1 MRDSAHGATELAEAA
16 GALVEV
22 EFSDAPA
29 AESALVGL
37 DPEKYRALTAQE
49 DDK

>member
-1 MRDSAHGATELAEAA
+1 LADAA

-22 EFSDAPA
+22 EFSEPPA
-29 AESALVGL
+29 AEAELVGL

-49 DDK
+49 ENK